1 MALKTIILKLSYDV
15 RSGWNLADLENFY
28 DIPLCMKSWN
38 ACFNS
43 VCGKYLL
50 IIYCANI
57 IVYKNIMLLDQ
68 KTLVDNCISALDSN
82 KDNMV
87 DVLVGKLIFLGPS
100 MQGKTV
106 TRLRLTK
113 TIKNISSSAYD
124 QSNTGVCEQ
133 NTVVFG
139 RYVEHATTIMRND
152 DWIPIDIEDE
162 SQICL
167 NVSNEVSKSPSCTA
181 TEPKQEMPQSST
193 TSSHSSTPVSNN
205 PSQPMLIDMEPED
218 RKVALEEDIASITS
232 SEMSLEDFDSSDD
245 NIRYILEDKLEYKLE
260 KLKENLREGCLLY
273 MQDTGGQPE
282 LMDCLPA
289 LTIGPACYL
298 LFCKLNV
305 DLNDHYLV
313 GYRDSD
319 GSTPPCQSHFTIKET
334 LLSALASVASMGYS
348 ATDHVKDINQ
358 LVRNREGCV
367 YIIGT
372 HKDEAD
378 ISVIGD
384 FESELKSILLNT
396 FFYKE
401 GLIKWWCNE
410 EDQPT
415 VSHLVYPLD
424 NMNGD
429 DQEIQ
434 CLRKSINKKLEC
446 FTTKKIP
453 CHWLLFSILLRRQK
467 HAVVS
472 LQSCFS
478 LGKKLRMDED
488 ETKLTLHF
496 LHYNLGIC
504 MHFSNVPELNNKVIT
519 DTQSVY
525 KSLTTLIESAF
536 KPGLVNKADADEF
549 KMTGMF
555 SVERF
560 EGPSDNNISLKTL
573 IYILDHLNIVAPIHS
588 PNQEKKLYFMPCIL
602 PNIPERDLALYEEH
616 HSRFPSPL
624 YIRYKCGFVPIGVF
638 SAMIANIIHL
648 ASQKVC

>member
-1 MALKTIILKLSYDV
+1 M
-15 RSGWNLADLENFY
+15 
-28 DIPLCMKSWN
+28 
-38 ACFNS
+38 
-43 VCGKYLL
+43 
-50 IIYCANI
+50 
-57 IVYKNIMLLDQ
+57 
-68 KTLVDNCISALDSN
+68 DNGLSALDSN

-113 TIKNISSSAYD
+113 TIKNISSSEYNR
-124 QSNTGVCEQ
+124 SNTGVCEQ
-133 NTVVFG
+133 NTVVVG

-152 DWIPIDIEDE
+152 DWIPIDLEDE
-162 SQICL
+162 SQIWL
-167 NVSNEVSKSPSCTA
+167 NISNEVSEAPSGTA
-181 TEPKQEMPQSST
+181 TERERKQEMSQSST
-193 TSSHSSTPVSNN
+193 TSHSSDN
-205 PSQPMLIDMEPED
+205 PSQPMKLTDMEPED
-218 RKVALEEDIASITS
+218 RQVALEEDTVSITS
-232 SEMSLEDFDSSDD
+232 SDMSVDDFDASDD
-245 NIRYILEDKLEYKLE
+245 NIRFILEGKLEYNLE
-260 KLKENLREGCLLY
+260 RLKLKLDQGRLLY

-289 LTIGPACYL
+289 LTVGPACYL

-305 DLNDHYLV
+305 NLNDHYLV

-319 GSTPPCQSHFTIKET
+319 GRTSPCQSHFTIKET

-348 ATDHVKDINQ
+348 ATDNVKDINQ

-401 GLIKWWCNE
+401 GLIKSWCNE
-410 EDQPT
+410 EDRPPSNT

-434 CLRKSINKKLEC
+434 CLRTSVDQKLKR

-453 CHWLLFSILLRRQK
+453 SHWLLFSILLRRQK
-467 HAVVS
+467 YAVVS

-478 LGKKLRMDED
+478 LGQKLRMNED
-488 ETKLTLHF
+488 ETKSTLRF

-504 MHFSNVPELNNKVIT
+504 MYFSNVPELKNKVIT

-536 KPGLVNKADADEF
+536 KPGLVNEADADKF

-560 EGPSDNNISLKTL
+560 KRSSDYIISLKTL

-588 PNQEKKLYFMPCIL
+588 PNQEKKVYFMPCIL
-602 PNIPERDLALYEEH
+602 PNITEQDLAKYEEH

-624 YIRYKCGFVPIGVF
+624 YIRYKCGFVPLGVF

-648 ASQKVC
+648 TAQKVC